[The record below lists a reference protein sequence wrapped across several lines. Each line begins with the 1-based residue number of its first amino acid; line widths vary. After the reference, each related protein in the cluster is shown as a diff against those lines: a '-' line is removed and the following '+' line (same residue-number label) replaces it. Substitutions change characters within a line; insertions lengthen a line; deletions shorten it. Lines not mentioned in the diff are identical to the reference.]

1 VWQYQATK
9 DVLAMVNQA
18 VVPAPPRG
26 VNSSLRRLCASLAA
40 KDEEITALRASHLAL
55 INQLHVSYY
64 VEHSGLEEENARLK
78 ADLALDQEAL
88 LAEKSTDSVNLKD
101 LYDLLKKDLPLP
113 LVPHTLL
120 PSLTMQCVHSVSS
133 FAYILLFFCICES
146 CDVYILETGS
156 TGPIFLLY
164 VAAC

>member
-1 VWQYQATK
+1 MDVTLVEMLVSRYQATK

-40 KDEEITALRASHLAL
+40 KDEEITALRVSHLAL
-55 INQLHVSYY
+55 INQLHSSYY
-64 VEHSGLEEENARLK
+64 LEHSGLEEDNAHLK

-88 LAEKSTDSVNLKD
+88 LAEKSTNSVNLKD

-113 LVPHTLL
+113 LIPHTLL
-120 PSLTMQCVHSVSS
+120 PILTMPCVPSGDG
-133 FAYILLFFCICES
+133 ATY
-146 CDVYILETGS
+146 DY
-156 TGPIFLLY
+156 FL
-164 VAAC
+164 VF